1 MEKESMLYL
10 VRVRVRVRVRVS
22 VRVSVRV
29 RMERESMLHPKCAR
43 PHRARAPS
51 GAVVAR
57 GMSAAKWIWLRKS
70 GESMASA
77 PQHMSQ

>member
-1 MEKESMLYL
+1 
-10 VRVRVRVRVRVS
+10 
-22 VRVSVRV
+22 
-29 RMERESMLHPKCAR
+29 MERESMLYPKCAR

-51 GAVVAR
+51 GAVVVR
-57 GMSAAKWIWLRKS
+57 GRSAAKRIWLRKS

>member
-1 MEKESMLYL
+1 VLGAVRWRLETESLLYL
-10 VRVRVRVRVRVS
+10 ARAWAGVRVRV
-22 VRVSVRV
+22 
-29 RMERESMLHPKCAR
+29 EKESMLHPKCAR

-51 GAVVAR
+51 GAVVVR
-57 GMSAAKWIWLRKS
+57 GMSAAKRIWLRKS